1 MAEIVRTLALG
12 GERAR
17 DPRSLLGREWL
28 VTNGLGGFAAGT
40 LAGIPTRRYH
50 ALLVAALPTPLGR
63 TVMLNHLSEWLRLSD
78 GTRFEIGGQ
87 ERAGGGLEWPG
98 AQHLVEFR
106 LDDGLPVWRY
116 EIGRTA
122 FEKLVRMP
130 HEHNTVHITYRLL
143 RGEPARLKLR
153 PALHVRPL
161 EGSVH
166 EATVEPWTITA
177 VEDRLELAATRGYP
191 PLRLKIYG
199 LRATFTLDSVRLQH
213 VRYRAEAERGY
224 ADAGELWSPGYFSVD
239 LTTEASTTLV
249 ASTETWDMIAALVPE
264 EAEAA
269 ERLRRERLLAA
280 AEPAARS
287 GVGAELVL
295 AADQFVIT
303 PWGRHEDAA
312 RARAA
317 GGEARTIIAG
327 YHWFTD
333 WGRDTMISLEG
344 LTCVTGRH
352 VEASHILRTFGQYVR
367 DGLIPNM
374 FPDGSNEGL
383 YHTADATLWFFH
395 AIDRY
400 LATTGDSATL
410 TALLPKLADIV
421 RCHLEGMRFGIHV
434 DPKDGLLIQGTDG
447 YQLTWMDAKCDGWV
461 VTPRRGKAVEI
472 NALWYNALRLLEG
485 WTREA
490 GDDAAAC
497 ALAAHADQ
505 CRRSFNQRFWNSAG
519 GYLHDVVES
528 PDLAGQDDSACR
540 PNQLLAISLT
550 HPVLDESHWASV
562 VETARAKLVT
572 PLGLRSLS
580 PDHPDFKPTYHGD
593 LRTRDA
599 AYHQGTVWAWLIG
612 PFIDAWLK
620 VYPDDRMGAR
630 RFLDG
635 FVPHL
640 NEACIGSIS
649 EVFDAVEPYTPRGCV
664 AQAWSVAE
672 VLRGWVRTAPPSAS
686 IPPGAP

>member
-1 MAEIVRTLALG
+1 VSDIVRSLSFTD
-12 GERAR
+12 ERSREPA
-17 DPRSLLGREWL
+17 SILGREWL
-28 VTNGLGGFAAGT
+28 VTNGLGGFAGGT
-40 LAGIPTRRYH
+40 VAGIPTRRYH
-50 ALLVAALPTPLGR
+50 GLLVAALPTPLGR
-63 TVMLNHLSEWLRLSD
+63 TVMLDHLSELLRLSD

-87 ERAGGGLEWPG
+87 ERADGRLDWPG

-106 LDDGLPVWRY
+106 LDVGLPVWRY
-116 EIGRTA
+116 DIGGTMI
-122 FEKLVRMP
+122 EKRVRML
-130 HEHNTVHITYRLL
+130 HRQNTVHVTYGLL
-143 RGEPARLKLR
+143 AGKTARLKFR
-153 PALHVRPL
+153 PALHVRHL
-161 EGSVH
+161 EGPVH
-166 EATVEPWTITA
+166 EDISEPYAITA
-177 VEDRLELAATRGYP
+177 VEDRLEVAPASGYP

-199 LRATFTLDSVRLQH
+199 HRATFTVDGSRIQNMH
-213 VRYRAEAERGY
+213 YRVEAERGY
-224 ADAGELWSPGYFSVD
+224 ANTGELWSPGYFSVD
-239 LTTEASTTLV
+239 LSAEMSATLV
-249 ASTETWDMIAALVPE
+249 ASTEGWDTIGALGPE

-269 ERLRRERLLAA
+269 EHERRTRLLAA
-280 AEPAARS
+280 APPGACS

-295 AADQFVIT
+295 SADQFVIT
-303 PWGRHEDAA
+303 PTSRREDAA

-317 GGEARTIIAG
+317 GGDVRSIIAG

-352 VEASHILRTFGQYVR
+352 EEAADILRTFGQYVH

-400 LATTGDSATL
+400 LDAAGDREIV
-410 TALLPKLADIV
+410 TALMPKLAEIV
-421 RCHLEGMRFGIHV
+421 RCHLEGTRFGIHV
-434 DPKDGLLIQGTDG
+434 DPKDGLLIQGAEG

-485 WTREA
+485 WMRGVGDEEA
-490 GDDAAAC
+490 
-497 ALAAHADQ
+497 ALAVASHAERCQ
-505 CRRSFNQRFWNSAG
+505 RSFNERFWNPEG
-519 GYLHDVVES
+519 DCLYDVVDS
-528 PDLAGQDDSACR
+528 PELAGKDDAACR
-540 PNQLLAISLT
+540 PNQLFAIALT
-550 HPVLDESHWASV
+550 HPVLDRARWASV
-562 VETARAKLVT
+562 VETARTKLLT
-572 PLGLRSLS
+572 PVGLRSLS

-612 PFIDAWLK
+612 PFVDAWLK
-620 VYPDDRMGAR
+620 VHPEDREGAR
-630 RFLDG
+630 RFLSG

-672 VLRGWVRTAPPSAS
+672 VLRAWVRTASPPSMGAS
-686 IPPGAP
+686 T